1 MQFTLLKSRLK
12 MQENLKDI
20 DLEGFLK
27 YKTLYYDKIDFSI
40 VKNSWECLKSH
51 IDLPYVIH
59 IVGTN
64 GKGSTGRFLAHYLY
78 KKDFNVVHYSSPHIT
93 NFNERVWLNGN
104 NVSDELLENTHK
116 KIQNIL
122 NLQLL
127 EKLTYFEYTTLL
139 ALFIS
144 SKCDYI
150 ILEAGLG
157 GEFDATNVVTNN
169 LSLITTIDLDHQAF
183 LGNSVEE
190 IARTKMRACD
200 KQMIVGYQI
209 HESVKKSALKVK
221 EEINNEFNKQISIA
235 FVEDFNKY
243 SFSVDFP
250 RYLINN
256 LHLVISCLEF
266 LNIDIDLKLFDD
278 VKLKG
283 RCEKIASNITID
295 VGHNPLAAR
304 ALKEHFK
311 DKKITLIYNSYK
323 DKDYKEVLKVLK
335 PIIDEVIILEIDD
348 KRIVDKLNLLEICKS
363 YNIMASFNLELK
375 KDKEYLV
382 FGSFLVVEKFLGF
395 LGVDEK

>member
-1 MQFTLLKSRLK
+1 

-27 YKTLYYDKIDFSI
+27 YKTLYYDKIDFST
-40 VKNSWECLKSH
+40 VKNSWECLKTY

-64 GKGSTGRFLAHYLY
+64 GKGSTGRFLAHYLH
-78 KKDFNVVHYSSPHIT
+78 KKNFNVVHYSSPHII
-93 NFNERVWLNGN
+93 NFNERIWLNGN
-104 NVSDELLENTHK
+104 DVNNEVLENAHK

-122 NLQLL
+122 DLQLL

-139 ALFIS
+139 ALYIS
-144 SKCDYI
+144 SKSDYI

-157 GEFDATNVVTNN
+157 GEFDATNVVTNS
-169 LSLITTIDLDHQAF
+169 LSLITTIDLDHQSF

-221 EEINNEFNKQISIA
+221 EEINNEFNKQINIA
-235 FVEDFNKY
+235 FVEDFDEY
-243 SFSVDFP
+243 SFSIDFP

-278 VKLKG
+278 VNLKG

-323 DKDYKEVLKVLK
+323 DKDYKEVLRVLK
-335 PIIDEVIILEIDD
+335 PIIDEVIIIEIDD